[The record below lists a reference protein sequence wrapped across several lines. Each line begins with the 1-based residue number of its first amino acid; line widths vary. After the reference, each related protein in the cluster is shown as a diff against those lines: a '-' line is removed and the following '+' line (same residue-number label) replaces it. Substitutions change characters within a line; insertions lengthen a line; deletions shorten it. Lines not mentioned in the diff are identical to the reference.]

1 MATLTPLRTQY
12 PFADVN
18 VRDKL
23 IGEILK
29 LQEQWNTFERVENYN
44 DIVYQRFQQGDRSQ
58 LYYQFLSNDEFKNYK
73 AGQQL
78 HIVTYRS
85 LPPGTFSPISER
97 PMPDVPYAGSLP
109 VETNIP
115 RFIVNRP
122 TPSASEQAAAQADLE
137 IYSFISTFN
146 SRHVFKYVFIDDDE
160 KNAYERADLRLNST
174 APLF

>member
-1 MATLTPLRTQY
+1 MADLTPQRTQY
-12 PFADVN
+12 PFADAD
-18 VRDKL
+18 VRQKTR
-23 IGEILK
+23 GEILIM
-29 LQEQWNTFERVENYN
+29 QNQWNTFERVENYN

-78 HIVTYRS
+78 HIITYRS

-97 PMPDVPYAGSLP
+97 PMPDVPYTGSLP
-109 VETNIP
+109 GETNLP

-122 TPSASEQAAAQADLE
+122 TPTASEQAAAQADLE
-137 IYSFISTFN
+137 VYAFVSTFN
-146 SRHVFKYVFIDDDE
+146 NRHVFKYVFIDDDE
-160 KNAYERADLRLNST
+160 KNAYERAEIRLNTT